1 MSERTLSTHPEFL
14 KQPTDEILESLWLR
28 REEAATGVAPE
39 GEPTLDRRA
48 VDRMVS
54 DGYALWSG
62 DRPVL
67 TEAGEERAR
76 AVVRSHRLAERLLAD
91 VLGVPAGE
99 AEKTACL
106 MEHILSPAVT
116 DAVCGFL
123 GHPPTCPHGREIP
136 SGACC
141 GERKN
146 GIKPLV
152 VPLNELEPGRSA
164 RVMFIAPGVMKRLE
178 RLASF
183 GLVPGTV
190 VELRQ
195 KRPSFVIEIGGTTL
209 ALEGEVAGGIFVRR
223 ES

>member
-1 MSERTLSTHPEFL
+1 MSTVSSHPEFL
-14 KQPTDEILESLWLR
+14 KQPTDEILESLWVR
-28 REEAATGVAPE
+28 REDEAAGVAADGAAAP
-39 GEPTLDRRA
+39 DREA
-48 VDRMVS
+48 IERMVS
-54 DGYALWSG
+54 KGYVRWSG

-76 AVVRSHRLAERLLAD
+76 SVVRSHRLAERLLAD

-123 GHPPTCPHGREIP
+123 GHPPTCPHGRAIP
-136 SGACC
+136 PGPCC
-141 GERKN
+141 NGRKN

-152 VPLNELEPGRSA
+152 VPLDELETGHPA

-209 ALEGEVAGGIFVRR
+209 ALEGEVAGGIYVRR
-223 ES
+223 EA

>member
-1 MSERTLSTHPEFL
+1 MSVTSSHPEFL
-14 KQPTDEILESLWLR
+14 KQPTDEFLESIWVR
-28 REEAATGVAPE
+28 REDEAAGAAAE
-39 GEPTLDRRA
+39 SAG
-48 VDRMVS
+48 VDREAAGRVMAE
-54 DGYALWSG
+54 GYARWDG
-62 DRPVL
+62 DRLVL

-76 AVVRSHRLAERLLAD
+76 SVVRSHRLAERLLAD

-123 GHPPTCPHGREIP
+123 GHPPTCPHGRAIP
-136 SGACC
+136 PGPCC
-141 GERKN
+141 NGRKN

-152 VPLNELEPGRSA
+152 VPLGELEPGRSA

-209 ALEGEVAGGIFVRR
+209 ALEGEVAGGIYVRR